1 MIWRLCKVVA
11 HDVVTARGHPNI
23 RAEHETTFEVTT
35 EPSLTPRGDCI
46 VGVQADKAAS
56 DLSRELKLALRDPR
70 TMLLI
75 LLIADG
81 SYDIVEAW
89 GDERLTMED
98 PKKIVVRRSSYVGPE
113 TLAVGASKAAR
124 DLRRDLIAE
133 LRRPSTVLRVFL
145 LAIQCTLRSK
155 Q

>member
-56 DLSRELKLALRDPR
+56 DLSRAQ
-70 TMLLI
+70 
-75 LLIADG
+75 AC
-81 SYDIVEAW
+81 SQ
-89 GDERLTMED
+89 
-98 PKKIVVRRSSYVGPE
+98 
-113 TLAVGASKAAR
+113 
-124 DLRRDLIAE
+124 
-133 LRRPSTVLRVFL
+133 RP
-145 LAIQCTLRSK
+145 
-155 Q
+155 